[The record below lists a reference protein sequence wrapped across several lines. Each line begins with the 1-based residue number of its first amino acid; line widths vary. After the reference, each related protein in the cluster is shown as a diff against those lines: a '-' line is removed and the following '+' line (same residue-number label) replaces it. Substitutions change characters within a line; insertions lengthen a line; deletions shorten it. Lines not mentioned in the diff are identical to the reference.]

1 MFPRNTNSLLAIC
14 AAVAAGALGGCSD
27 SRIVTRDGPI
37 GPAAEIAAHAATEPG
52 SIVVG
57 ERLAVAALDDSQL
70 REVRGGFSTGSGVL
84 VNFSFQQA
92 TYVNHNLSQSIVL
105 PTITV
110 SPGSATG
117 AAAMASGSALA
128 PIGNLAT
135 QIQASSP
142 TRTIQST
149 LNNGMTSVVSNLG
162 GGGVTN
168 MVSNAANNQSIQQV
182 TTANIGITGLSQ
194 TIQQNIDATVA
205 SRLAAANSQ
214 FR

>member
-1 MFPRNTNSLLAIC
+1 VVFVAAAAGGLAAC
-14 AAVAAGALGGCSD
+14 SDTRLVTSDEPFAPAARTADRAAVQ
-27 SRIVTRDGPI
+27 
-37 GPAAEIAAHAATEPG
+37 PANTAI
-52 SIVVG
+52 G
-57 ERLAVAALDDSQL
+57 ERFAAALDDSQL
-70 REVRGGFSTGSGVL
+70 GGIRGGLSTGSGLV
-84 VNFSFQQA
+84 VNFSFQEA
-92 TYVNHNLSQSIVL
+92 TYVNHNLTQSIVV

-110 SPGSATG
+110 SPSSATG
-117 AAAMASGSALA
+117 AAATASGSAFA

-135 QIQASSP
+135 QLQVGSP
-142 TRTIQST
+142 TLAIQSI

-168 MVSNAANNQSIQQV
+168 TVSNAANNQLIQQL

-194 TIQQNIDATVA
+194 TIQHNVASTVA